1 MGLIFGNTNPVNPM
15 MSRIP
20 WLECFYEMDGH
31 IMMKNRRRKM
41 KITFSQARKKREE
54 RALTIKEIAIAL
66 VFIANLAFTV
76 SVILHSL

>member
-1 MGLIFGNTNPVNPM
+1 
-15 MSRIP
+15 
-20 WLECFYEMDGH
+20 
-31 IMMKNRRRKM
+31 M